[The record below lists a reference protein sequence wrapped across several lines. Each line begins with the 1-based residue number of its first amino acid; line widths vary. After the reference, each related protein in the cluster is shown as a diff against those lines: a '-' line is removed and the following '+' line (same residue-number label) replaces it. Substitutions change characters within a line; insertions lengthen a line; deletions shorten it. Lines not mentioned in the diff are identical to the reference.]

1 MSKWDMSNF
10 PPSNHS
16 LWRENALKE
25 LKSKQ
30 LDSLQWHYDP
40 DVIIQPYYDETDT
53 PFSFAGDA
61 NAELLPDQQIGRLWH
76 YLDSVTIAPQV
87 IDNKDA
93 NEMALESLGQGA
105 DGILWQLKEIDQ
117 SAHVTLFNDIAFEY
131 CQNAFQVVQWG
142 EAEETFFRHLFSG
155 SLLKRGILPGFL
167 FYDPTSDSDEVL
179 RIEALFPQGAMF
191 RPHCFDATSKLASSL
206 SPTGQIAYLL
216 SAFIDRYKKLTDA
229 GASIDTIVD
238 RMIVCVSIGRDFFHE
253 MAKIKAI
260 KVVLSQAANH
270 FEGGKVSP
278 SDIKI
283 YCQPNVNTHS
293 VVDPYVNLVR
303 MTSAA
308 MASVNGGASYLSVP
322 GFDSRNPFSPGQFSQ
337 RISRNISNLLRDE
350 SYFDKNCDP
359 MAGSYFLE
367 KLSADLASEGWNKM
381 QKIESSGGFA
391 NSLASSYWHDEA
403 TKFQEKERALIAGR
417 KLNVVGVNNFCDLS
431 LFESFPSL
439 KNYHDEGSLLS
450 SFERLRI
457 KMEDYLANQAGQPR
471 PSAIAILFG
480 DKQAS
485 LARYNFV
492 KGVLPAA
499 GIDVAE
505 WVPWPPHHSVPFSA
519 DTRLIIACS
528 SDQDYIESGPSVF
541 QALKEQ
547 CPKAHLVLAGNP
559 GSNEE
564 QLTKAG
570 IDSFIHLKSDFVNML
585 SSYQKLFGI

>member
-16 LWRENALKE
+16 HWRENALKE
-25 LKSKQ
+25 LKSKP

-40 DVIIQPYYDETDT
+40 DVIIQPYYEETDT
-53 PFSFAGDA
+53 PFSFQGDA
-61 NAELLPDQQIGRLWH
+61 NAELLPDQQMGRLWH
-76 YLDSVTIAPQV
+76 YLDSITIDTQVT
-87 IDNKDA
+87 DNKDA
-93 NEMALESLGQGA
+93 NRLALECLGQGA
-105 DGILWQLKEIDQ
+105 DGILWKLKEIDQ
-117 SAHVTLFNDIAFEY
+117 SAHVTLFKDIAFEY
-131 CQNAFQVVQWG
+131 CQNAFQVHQWG
-142 EAEETFFRHLFSG
+142 AAEEAFFQRLFTG
-155 SLLKRGILPGFL
+155 SFLKKDILPGFL
-167 FYDPTSDSDEVL
+167 LYDPTADSEEVL
-179 RIEALFPQGAMF
+179 RIEALFPQGKSF
-191 RPHCFDATSKLASSL
+191 RPHCFDAASGPANAL
-206 SPTGQIAYLL
+206 SPSGQIAYLL
-216 SAFIDRYKKLTDA
+216 SAFIERCKKLTDA
-229 GASIDTIVD
+229 GVFIDTIVG
-238 RMIVCVSIGRDFFHE
+238 RMIVCVSIGRDYFHE

-270 FEGGKVSP
+270 FEGGKISP

-308 MASVNGGASYLSVP
+308 MAGVNGGASYLSVP

-367 KLSADLASEGWNKM
+367 KLSAGLSSKGWNKM
-381 QKIESSGGFA
+381 QKIESSGGFS
-391 NSLASSYWHDEA
+391 NSLAGSYWHDEA
-403 TKFQEKERALIAGR
+403 NKFQEKERALIASR

-439 KNYHDEGSLLS
+439 KNYHEEGSLLS
-450 SFERLRI
+450 SFERLRL
-457 KMEDYLANQAGQPR
+457 KMEDYMAKQPGQPR
-471 PSAIAILFG
+471 PAAMAISFG

-505 WVPWPPHHSVPFSA
+505 WVPWSPQHSAPFSA

-570 IDSFIHLKSDFVNML
+570 IDSFIHLKSDFVKML
-585 SSYQKLFGI
+585 SFYQKLFGI

>member
-16 LWRENALKE
+16 LWKENALKE
-25 LKSKQ
+25 LKPKQ

-40 DVIIQPYYDETDT
+40 DVIIQPYYEKTDAF
-53 PFSFAGDA
+53 FSLAGNA
-61 NAELLPDQQIGRLWH
+61 NAELLPDQQMGRLWH
-76 YLDSVTIAPQV
+76 YLDSITIDTQV
-87 IDNKDA
+87 ADNKDA
-93 NEMALESLGQGA
+93 NEIALESLGQGA
-105 DGILWQLKEIDQ
+105 DGILWKLKEIDQ
-117 SAHVTLFNDIAFEY
+117 SAHVTLFKDIAFEY
-131 CQNAFQVVQWG
+131 CQNAFQVYQWG
-142 EAEETFFRHLFSG
+142 EAEEAFFQRFFSG
-155 SLLKRGILPGFL
+155 SFLKKDILPGFL
-167 FYDPTSDSDEVL
+167 FYDPVSDSDEIL
-179 RIEALFPQGAMF
+179 RIEALFPQGKSF
-191 RPHCFDATSKLASSL
+191 RPHCFDATSELTSSL

-216 SAFIDRYKKLTDA
+216 LAFIERCKKLSSA
-229 GASIDTIVD
+229 GVSIDSIVD
-238 RMIVCVSIGRDFFHE
+238 RTIVCVSIGRDFFHE

-270 FEGGKVSP
+270 FDGSKVSP
-278 SDIKI
+278 ADIKI
-283 YCQPNVNTHS
+283 YSQPNVNTHS
-293 VVDPYVNLVR
+293 VVDPYVNLIR

-308 MASVNGGASYLSVP
+308 MAGVNGGASYLSMP
-322 GFDSRNPFSPGQFSQ
+322 GFDSRNPFSLGQFSR

-367 KLSADLASEGWNKM
+367 KLSEELASEGWTKM
-381 QKIESSGGFA
+381 QKIESSGGFSS
-391 NSLASSYWHDEA
+391 SLAGGYWQNEA
-403 TKFQEKERALIAGR
+403 NKFQEKERALIASR

-431 LFESFPSL
+431 LFESFPTL
-439 KNYHDEGSLLS
+439 KRYNGDGSLLS

-457 KMEDYLANQAGQPR
+457 KMEGYLAKQSGQSR
-471 PSAIAILFG
+471 PAAMAVFFG

-505 WVPWPPHHSVPFSA
+505 WVPWSPQHSAPFSA

-547 CPKAHLVLAGNP
+547 CPDAHIVLAGNP
-559 GSNEE
+559 ADNKE

-570 IDSFIHLKSDFVNML
+570 IDSFIHLKSDFVKTL

>member
-25 LKSKQ
+25 LKTKQ

-40 DVIIQPYYDETDT
+40 DVIIQPYYEEADA
-53 PFSFAGDA
+53 PFSLAADA
-61 NAELLPDQQIGRLWH
+61 NAELLPHQQIGRLWY
-76 YLDSVTIAPQV
+76 YLDSVTVDTQIT
-87 IDNKDA
+87 DNKDA
-93 NEMALESLGQGA
+93 NEIALESLGQGA
-105 DGILWQLKEIDQ
+105 DGILWKLKEVDQ
-117 SAHVTLFNDIAFEY
+117 QAHVTLFKDIGFEY
-131 CQNAFQVVQWG
+131 CQNAFQVTQWG
-142 EAEETFFRHLFSG
+142 VAEEAFFQRLFSG
-155 SLLKRGILPGFL
+155 SFLKKDILPGFL
-167 FYDPTSDSDEVL
+167 FYDPTSDSDKAL
-179 RIEALFPQGAMF
+179 RIEALFPQGTMF

-206 SPTGQIAYLL
+206 SPTGQIAYML
-216 SAFIDRYKKLTDA
+216 SAFVERCKKLTDA
-229 GASIDTIVD
+229 GVSINTIVD

-278 SDIKI
+278 ADIKI
-283 YCQPNVNTHS
+283 YSQANVNTHS
-293 VVDPYVNLVR
+293 VVDPYVNLIR

-308 MASVNGGASYLSVP
+308 MAGVNGGASYLSMP

-367 KLSADLASEGWNKM
+367 KLSADLASEGWRKM
-381 QKIESSGGFA
+381 QKVESSGGFSS
-391 NSLASSYWHDEA
+391 SLSGSYWQDEA
-403 TKFQEKERALIAGR
+403 NNFEEKERALISSR

-431 LFESFPSL
+431 LFESFPTL
-439 KNYHDEGSLLS
+439 KSYNNEGSLLS
-450 SFERLRI
+450 SFEHLRI
-457 KMEDYLANQAGQPR
+457 KMEDYLAKQSGQSR
-471 PSAIAILFG
+471 PAAMAIFFG

-499 GIDVAE
+499 GINVAE
-505 WVPWPPHHSVPFSA
+505 WVPWSPQHAAPFSA
-519 DTRLIIACS
+519 DTQLIIVCS
-528 SDQDYIESGPSVF
+528 SDQDYIESGPAVF
-541 QALKEQ
+541 QALKVQ

-570 IDSFIHLKSDFVNML
+570 IDSFIHLKSDFVKML